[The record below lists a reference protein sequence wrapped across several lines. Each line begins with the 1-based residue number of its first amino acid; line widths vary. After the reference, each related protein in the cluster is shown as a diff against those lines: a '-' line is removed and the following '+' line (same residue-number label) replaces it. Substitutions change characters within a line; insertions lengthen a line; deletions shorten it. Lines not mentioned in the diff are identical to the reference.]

1 MARGKRQ
8 PFTECQITE
17 LVRIRGEG
25 HNDLMNPVLEQNRR
39 AWDDRVRHGKWYVDT
54 ATDADF
60 QHPLAAAD
68 PGHWLGGQ
76 VAGKRLLCLAAGGGR
91 HGPLFAAAG
100 AIVTVVDLSPQM
112 LALDRRLATER
123 NLALNL
129 VESSMEDLSML
140 GEGTFDLV
148 VQPVSTCYV
157 PDLAGVYEQVARVTA
172 PGGIYLSQ
180 HKQPVSLQA
189 EFDAAIRGYVLREPC
204 TRQGPLPPAP
214 AESWHREAG
223 TIEFLHRWEALLG
236 ALCRSGFVI
245 EGVGEP
251 PHADAQAAPGT
262 FGHRSCFAPP
272 YVTLKARRAAHT
284 EARTETRKLWT
295 P

>member
-1 MARGKRQ
+1 
-8 PFTECQITE
+8 
-17 LVRIRGEG
+17 
-25 HNDLMNPVLEQNRR
+25 MNPVLEQNRR
-39 AWDDRVRHGKWYVDT
+39 AWDDRVGRGKWYVDT
-54 ATDADF
+54 ATPEDF
-60 QHPLAAAD
+60 QNPLAAAD
-68 PGHWLGGQ
+68 PGRWLGGQ
-76 VAGKRLLCLAAGGGR
+76 VSGKRLLCLAAGGGR

-112 LALDRRLATER
+112 LALDRKIAAER
-123 NLALNL
+123 TLALNL
-129 VESSMEDLSML
+129 VEASMDDLSML
-140 GEGTFDLV
+140 GEATFDIV

-157 PDLAGVYEQVARVTA
+157 PDIAEVYGQVARVTA

-189 EFDAAIRGYVLREPC
+189 EFDAALRGYVLREPC
-204 TRQGPLPPAP
+204 TRKGPLPAAP

-245 EGVGEP
+245 EDVGEP
-251 PHADAQAAPGT
+251 PHADAQAEPGS
-262 FGHRSCFAPP
+262 FGHRSCYAPP
-272 YVTLKARRAAHT
+272 YVTLKARRVTQSQDAT
-284 EARTETRKLWT
+284 LQRKLWT